1 MSRITITAG
10 HALASVTHVPL
21 GHLAEAVQARA
32 ARSER
37 ITALTLAAA
46 GAALAAA
53 GLVSDP
59 AASPS
64 PRIGVVLGTAFGCFL
79 TNAAYQDR
87 LADGGPP
94 AASPRLFAATVSNAA
109 AGELAIAYRLAGP
122 GVTLTAGAASGLAA
136 LGHATDLLRAG
147 QADALV
153 AGGVDALGAPL
164 TRWLAEGGLN
174 CGRPP
179 AEAVALLVL
188 EEPTFARAR
197 AAPVLGAV
205 LGHAS
210 GFEPEPADGTAGDGL
225 AGAVSAA
232 LEEADVQPG
241 DLALAVSAAPPAL
254 AGLESRALAAALGR
268 ARPRIVS
275 PKDTYG
281 ETFGAAGPLALLTAL
296 AEAPGGAPVLVLDVC
311 ASGHVGALLAESAS
325 T

>member
-1 MSRITITAG
+1 MSRITITAA

-109 AGELAIAYRLAGP
+109 AG
-122 GVTLTAGAASGLAA
+122 GAAPG
-136 LGHATDLLRAG
+136 TPCR
-147 QADALV
+147 
-153 AGGVDALGAPL
+153 
-164 TRWLAEGGLN
+164 RWL
-174 CGRPP
+174 
-179 AEAVALLVL
+179 
-188 EEPTFARAR
+188 
-197 AAPVLGAV
+197 
-205 LGHAS
+205 
-210 GFEPEPADGTAGDGL
+210 
-225 AGAVSAA
+225 
-232 LEEADVQPG
+232 
-241 DLALAVSAAPPAL
+241 
-254 AGLESRALAAALGR
+254 LGR
-268 ARPRIVS
+268 CDPHDGARPRGWRR
-275 PKDTYG
+275 D
-281 ETFGAAGPLALLTAL
+281 AR
-296 AEAPGGAPVLVLDVC
+296 
-311 ASGHVGALLAESAS
+311 ASGRAG
-325 T
+325 

>member
-1 MSRITITAG
+1 RSRPRGAAAAHRRSGGLDVVRIRWHERGAGLHAPMSRITITAG

-188 EEPTFARAR
+188 EEPTFGAAGARAR
-197 AAPVLGAV
+197 
-205 LGHAS
+205 
-210 GFEPEPADGTAGDGL
+210 
-225 AGAVSAA
+225 
-232 LEEADVQPG
+232 
-241 DLALAVSAAPPAL
+241 
-254 AGLESRALAAALGR
+254 
-268 ARPRIVS
+268 
-275 PKDTYG
+275 
-281 ETFGAAGPLALLTAL
+281 LTAL
-296 AEAPGGAPVLVLDVC
+296 AGAPGGAPVLVLDVW
-311 ASGHVGALLAESAS
+311 ASGHVGALVAESAS